1 MSTITIWKKTLRLCQ
16 RLLNYPFKPEARART
31 TIDVLHVVFG
41 LIDRRNIVWC
51 WLDDR
56 WFYVHVYVDFSTGLE
71 NIHMIGSVER
81 AKSHFCI
88 EFLLLQMNNFIVFS
102 VIARDMPMQ
111 STQNSEEK
119 KQQTNKKK
127 NAKIINNSYLS
138 IYVISVRWKLIFSHI
153 ICSTI
158 Q

>member
-1 MSTITIWKKTLRLCQ
+1 
-16 RLLNYPFKPEARART
+16 
-31 TIDVLHVVFG
+31 
-41 LIDRRNIVWC
+41 
-51 WLDDR
+51 
-56 WFYVHVYVDFSTGLE
+56 
-71 NIHMIGSVER
+71 MIGSVER

-88 EFLLLQMNNFIVFS
+88 EILLLQMNNFIVFS

-138 IYVISVRWKLIFSHI
+138 IYVISVR
-153 ICSTI
+153 
-158 Q
+158 